1 VRYGL
6 YRETHPKVT
15 GEADEHVAEQPGDLS
30 DISCEIVL
38 PSTAQDDNM
47 LARKGKPT
55 REEWDR
61 LSKREQWELIKNM
74 DLKEAT
80 KGMSDSERTI
90 YIENLQKVSNAVEM
104 GAGYRILHYATI
116 SGYINRPNS
125 IMF

>member
-1 VRYGL
+1 MR
-6 YRETHPKVT
+6 PKVT
-15 GEADEHVAEQPGDLS
+15 SEADKRTAEQPGDLS
-30 DISCEIVL
+30 NMSCEIVL
-38 PSTAQDDNM
+38 PSTAQNDNM
-47 LARKGKPT
+47 PARKGKPT

-74 DLKEAT
+74 DLNEAT

-104 GAGYRILHYATI
+104 GAGYRILHYVTI

-125 IMF
+125 ISF